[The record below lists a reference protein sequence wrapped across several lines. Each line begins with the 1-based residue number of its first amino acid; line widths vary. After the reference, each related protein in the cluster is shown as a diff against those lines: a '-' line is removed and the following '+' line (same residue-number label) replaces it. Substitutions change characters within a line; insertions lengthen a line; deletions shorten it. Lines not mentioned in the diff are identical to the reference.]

1 MTRLPN
7 VYTSD
12 FSFLCLQFLASCV
25 VGATHVSEQVQDEP
39 ANESS
44 SREGVYQIVGTVSG
58 KNEKKSSFAVEEYTV
73 SEISKAVVNPAMFL
87 YVLLYFTTVSI
98 ELNTWRALPSP
109 DGVGRRRL

>member
-1 MTRLPN
+1 MAHVPDR
-7 VYTSD
+7 SD
-12 FSFLCLQFLASCV
+12 
-25 VGATHVSEQVQDEP
+25 DE
-39 ANESS
+39 EEKQSS
-44 SREGVYQIVGTVSG
+44 QGRTFQIVGTVSG
-58 KNEKKSSFAVEEYTV
+58 KTEEKSRFAVEEYTV